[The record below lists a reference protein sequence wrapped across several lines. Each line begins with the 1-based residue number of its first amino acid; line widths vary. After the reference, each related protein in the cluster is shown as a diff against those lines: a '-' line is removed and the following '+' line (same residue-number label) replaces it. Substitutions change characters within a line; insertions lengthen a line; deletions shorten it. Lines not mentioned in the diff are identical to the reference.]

1 MLKKLLF
8 IFILIF
14 SVFGFA
20 ACDGGETPDID
31 ITESVGVPTNLAVN
45 GKVLTWDA
53 VATATGYIV
62 YVNGEEKQT
71 VTTTSYDFSSLSG
84 DNLLFQVVAKAPK
97 GTNDS
102 VKSSTVAYMAN
113 PQAEITAI
121 NVVLG
126 EMMGEA
132 PEGVAEELVRKG
144 MTGTQAQAMK
154 AAFEVM
160 QTEMDTAE
168 GDPKLT
174 NAAMKKFLATDMNI
188 EAVAG
193 AGLVMMLPQLDN
205 SILNIQD
212 EIDYYQD
219 MIDEYGPDEYYESR
233 VDEYTEQKQMMVDMK
248 AMIEDSRDELALV
261 VANTV
266 NYLVDFQS
274 KITDTLIDKIVDL
287 VETEDTTQLSASE
300 IIVVKDE
307 VVDLLL
313 DNLPASADL
322 ALVFKV
328 FGAFAGEM
336 LDNTD
341 FSSLLTNASA
351 QFSASTLLSI
361 EFALKM
367 IDSFDLA
374 FFTDVLEHVNSEEV
388 EQVVQSEIAILV
400 ISQVKEFKDA
410 NQALLDQIDAIFT
423 DQQKEDLYNGYFDA
437 MMELTNKYMGM
448 SSMSV
453 MVFPYATMISGSEVF
468 EDMADKFLTKFVDS
482 DGELLRKIV
491 IANSFTF
498 DYDYENWEQI
508 NFRNEATGEVYADE
522 VSYYEAE
529 QEANVA
535 ITKEAITYYAPT
547 LGTLTNDQINS
558 VIDMVVE
565 GVPVSDLALQT
576 GKTEL
581 EIQTIVDLAE
591 TLLRNATVDANTL
604 LKNFMNYVVAND
616 LITKAKEMDDHI
628 ENYYVTTYGED
639 YFNNPNFYDDE
650 YERNYSVIFVAK
662 HANTFFNSANK
673 TLVENVIT
681 DIATFAKNEEIYS
694 LIQMT
699 LTEVT
704 DMETLV
710 NDVFDDL
717 ILLSATIKDY
727 NAANL
732 TAAQLL
738 KIEEFLT
745 AFESLG
751 ENDDIPSKE

>member
-1 MLKKLLF
+1 
-8 IFILIF
+8 
-14 SVFGFA
+14 
-20 ACDGGETPDID
+20 
-31 ITESVGVPTNLAVN
+31 
-45 GKVLTWDA
+45 
-53 VATATGYIV
+53 
-62 YVNGEEKQT
+62 
-71 VTTTSYDFSSLSG
+71 
-84 DNLLFQVVAKAPK
+84 
-97 GTNDS
+97 
-102 VKSSTVAYMAN
+102 
-113 PQAEITAI
+113 
-121 NVVLG
+121 
-126 EMMGEA
+126 
-132 PEGVAEELVRKG
+132 
-144 MTGTQAQAMK
+144 
-154 AAFEVM
+154 
-160 QTEMDTAE
+160 
-168 GDPKLT
+168 
-174 NAAMKKFLATDMNI
+174 
-188 EAVAG
+188 
-193 AGLVMMLPQLDN
+193 
-205 SILNIQD
+205 
-212 EIDYYQD
+212 
-219 MIDEYGPDEYYESR
+219 
-233 VDEYTEQKQMMVDMK
+233 
-248 AMIEDSRDELALV
+248 
-261 VANTV
+261 
-266 NYLVDFQS
+266 
-274 KITDTLIDKIVDL
+274 
-287 VETEDTTQLSASE
+287 
-300 IIVVKDE
+300 
-307 VVDLLL
+307 
-313 DNLPASADL
+313 
-322 ALVFKV
+322 
-328 FGAFAGEM
+328 
-336 LDNTD
+336 
-341 FSSLLTNASA
+341 
-351 QFSASTLLSI
+351 
-361 EFALKM
+361 
-367 IDSFDLA
+367 
-374 FFTDVLEHVNSEEV
+374 
-388 EQVVQSEIAILV
+388 
-400 ISQVKEFKDA
+400 
-410 NQALLDQIDAIFT
+410 
-423 DQQKEDLYNGYFDA
+423 
-437 MMELTNKYMGM
+437 
-448 SSMSV
+448 MSV

-491 IANSFTF
+491 ISNSFTF
-498 DYDYENWEQI
+498 DYDDENWELI

-522 VSYYEAE
+522 DAYYEAE
-529 QEANVA
+529 QEARNA
-535 ITKEAITYYAPT
+535 IIKEAITYYAPT

-616 LITKAKEMDDHI
+616 MITKVIEMDDHI

-639 YFNNPNFYDDE
+639 YWEDPDYFDDE

-751 ENDDIPSKE
+751 ENDDITSKE